1 VTLRARWV
9 TLQLPP
15 RSPPGPT
22 PTVEALEALVAAADA
37 TGVEMREPAA
47 LRVLVGELRYWRTV
61 VHATLFGT
69 TVAEA
74 RRRPAAGEDSLGD
87 ANKPAG

>member
-1 VTLRARWV
+1 
-9 TLQLPP
+9 
-15 RSPPGPT
+15 
-22 PTVEALEALVAAADA
+22 
-37 TGVEMREPAA
+37 
-47 LRVLVGELRYWRTV
+47 VLVGELRYWRTV